1 MNQDQLINLARN
13 HASEEAHEARSEIFR
28 MPGKQADYLLV
39 LDGFVQAM
47 ASETWG
53 DFSEVLDALELAF
66 VKLGEVRAYTD
77 VERTQWV
84 KERME

>member
-1 MNQDQLINLARN
+1 MSPDQLINLARN
-13 HASEEAHEARSEIFR
+13 NASEEAHEARETIFR

-39 LDGFVQAM
+39 LDGLIATM
-47 ASETWG
+47 SSETWG
-53 DFSEVLDALELAF
+53 DFSDVLDALELAF

-77 VERTQWV
+77 DERAQWA